1 MKNLFYF
8 KNCLLASLLVFISSC
23 ETNEGNTNHQAFPEE
38 RNQTILKFSEEL
50 SISDLAGENTIRIK
64 IQTDNELLIQDIKKS
79 RLELVTLKTSDPI
92 LENDSEVPSLQTINQ
107 NHEMDRVRLT
117 ILQQH
122 IKPDVIA
129 FSIKPIQAS
138 LLLAERKSIRL
149 IQTEFLSPYASIG
162 GYVQAYF
169 NSLSSKKNFK
179 VLVEN
184 REDPEHGPAI
194 SILKGSPNDPLLI
207 TGFTDPLGIARL
219 WRVRVI
225 HESGVFPLVFWTGSL
240 SI

>member
-1 MKNLFYF
+1 MKNLHGF
-8 KNCLLASLLVFISSC
+8 KNYLLAMILIIISSC
-23 ETNEGNTNHQAFPEE
+23 ETNESNNNHQVIPDEMD
-38 RNQTILKFSEEL
+38 QTNLPFAGTFN
-50 SISDLAGENTIRIK
+50 ISDLSGENSIRIK
-64 IQTDNELLIQDIKKS
+64 IQSDNEKLIQDIQKS
-79 RLELVTLKTSDPI
+79 RLELVPLKTSDPF
-92 LENDSEVPSLQTINQ
+92 LENDSEVPSFHLTNQ
-107 NHEMDRVRLT
+107 HQAMDRVRLT
-117 ILQQH
+117 VLQQH

-129 FSIKPIQAS
+129 YSIKPMQVSI
-138 LLLAERKSIRL
+138 LLEDRKSVRL

-169 NSLSSKKNFK
+169 NSMNSKKNFQ

-184 REDPEHGPAI
+184 REDSEHGPAI
-194 SILKGSPNDPLLI
+194 SILKASPTDPLLI
-207 TGFTDPLGIARL
+207 TGFSDPLGIARL

>member
-8 KNCLLASLLVFISSC
+8 KNYFLASLLIFISSC
-23 ETNEGNTNHQAFPEE
+23 ETNEGNSNHQAFPEE
-38 RNQTILKFSEEL
+38 RNQSMLKYSEEL
-50 SISDLAGENTIRIK
+50 SISDLTGENSIKIK
-64 IQTDNELLIQDIKKS
+64 IQSDNEIVIQDIKKT
-79 RLELVTLKTSDPI
+79 RFELVTLKTSDPI
-92 LENDSEVPSLQTINQ
+92 LENDSEVPNFQTTNQ
-107 NHEMDRVRLT
+107 NQEMDRVRLT

-129 FSIKPIQAS
+129 FSIKPIQVS
-138 LLLAERKSIRL
+138 LLLEERKAIRL
-149 IQTEFLSPYASIG
+149 IQTEFIAPYASIG

-169 NSLSSKKNFK
+169 NSLGSKNNFK

-184 REDPEHGPAI
+184 REDPEHSPAI
-194 SILKGSPNDPLLI
+194 SILKGSPSDPLLI

>member
-1 MKNLFYF
+1 MKNLSYL
-8 KNCLLASLLVFISSC
+8 KNYLLASILIFISSC
-23 ETNEGNTNHQAFPEE
+23 ETNESNTYHQSLPDDL
-38 RNQTILKFSEEL
+38 NQSILKYSEEL
-50 SISDLAGENTIRIK
+50 SIFDNTGENSIRIK
-64 IQTDNELLIQDIKKS
+64 IQSDNELFIQEISKS
-79 RLELVTLKTSDPI
+79 HFELVTLKTSDHI
-92 LENDSEVPSLQTINQ
+92 LENDSEVPGLQAINQ
-107 NHEMDRVRLT
+107 NQEMDHVRLT
-117 ILQQH
+117 VLQQH

-138 LLLAERKSIRL
+138 LLLTERKSIRL

-169 NSLSSKKNFK
+169 NSLSSKKNFR

-184 REDPEHGPAI
+184 SEDPEQSPAI
-194 SILKGSPNDPLLI
+194 SILKGSPADPLLI

-225 HESGVFPLVFWTGSL
+225 HETGVFPLVFWTGSL